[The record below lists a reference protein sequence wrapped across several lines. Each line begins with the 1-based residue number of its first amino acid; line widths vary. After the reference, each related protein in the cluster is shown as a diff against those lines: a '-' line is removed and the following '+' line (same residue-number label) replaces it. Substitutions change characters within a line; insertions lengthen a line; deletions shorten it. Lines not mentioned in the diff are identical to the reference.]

1 MNLLP
6 PIACASFP
14 SRAGAAAFF
23 VVVPRVG
30 WVYGIAILAMLAATS
45 AMAQQNSG
53 AEYTAPRTPFG
64 HPDLQGIWQVL
75 NTAVW
80 DIEDH
85 SGRLGMP
92 ACQGVVVGGDIPYQP
107 WADEQRAAKFENRLT
122 DDPEASCKMVGVPR
136 ITYMPYPFQI
146 IQTPTQVTILYEYV
160 HTVRNIYLDSDH
172 PEGMIDRLWMGDS
185 RGRWEGETL
194 VVDVLQF
201 TDQTWF
207 DRSGNFHGEAL
218 HVVERYTRT
227 GPDHMTYEVTIEDP
241 EVFTET
247 WQMRMPL
254 YRRQEEGIRIL
265 EYECHAY
272 LESSRG

>member
-92 ACQGVVVGGDIPYQP
+92 AGQGVVVGGDIPYQP
-107 WADEQRAAKFENRLT
+107 WAAEQRAA
-122 DDPEASCKMVGVPR
+122 
-136 ITYMPYPFQI
+136 
-146 IQTPTQVTILYEYV
+146 
-160 HTVRNIYLDSDH
+160 
-172 PEGMIDRLWMGDS
+172 
-185 RGRWEGETL
+185 
-194 VVDVLQF
+194 
-201 TDQTWF
+201 
-207 DRSGNFHGEAL
+207 
-218 HVVERYTRT
+218 
-227 GPDHMTYEVTIEDP
+227 
-241 EVFTET
+241 
-247 WQMRMPL
+247 
-254 YRRQEEGIRIL
+254 RIL
-265 EYECHAY
+265 RIA
-272 LESSRG
+272 

>member
-14 SRAGAAAFF
+14 SRAGAAALF
-23 VVVPRVG
+23 VVLPRVG

-64 HPDLQGIWQVL
+64 HPDLKGIWQVL

-92 ACQGVVVGGDIPYQP
+92 AGQGVVVGGDIPYQP